1 MSIRITC
8 TAFTVNDAPEMYT
21 GGLSYFATLNKYN
34 ALVQEKLSDPSWI
47 KKSFPGLFK

>member
-34 ALVQEKLSDPSWI
+34 ALVQETLSDPSWNKEI
-47 KKSFPGLFK
+47 FPRTF